1 LLIQS
6 KLDTALAVVW
16 YGETKIM
23 IGMRTRVLLVDDHPL
38 FREGLAAL
46 IRTAPDLEVVGEAG
60 DLEDVRSITARERI
74 EVALVDVLIPTTSGM
89 VVTRELRVRQPMCRI
104 LGLSVVE
111 EPHVIAEML
120 RAGATGFALKTE
132 PAAAIMSAIR
142 DTANGVRYLPASIP
156 EDVIDRELEAGS
168 RSLDADLTKRE
179 LEIFDLIIRGYSNSE
194 IGKQL
199 FIARRT
205 VETHRHRIA
214 KKLNARSIVE
224 MQRLAARVVGV
235 RS

>member
-1 LLIQS
+1 
-6 KLDTALAVVW
+6 
-16 YGETKIM
+16 
-23 IGMRTRVLLVDDHPL
+23 MRTRVLLVDDHPL

-46 IRTAPDLEVVGEAG
+46 IRSAPDLEVVGEAG
-60 DLEDVRSITARERI
+60 DLDDVRAIAARERI
-74 EVALVDVLIPTTSGM
+74 DVALVDVLIPTTSGM
-89 VVTRELRVRQPMCRI
+89 VVTRELRVRQPSCRI

-111 EPHVIAEML
+111 EPVVIADML
-120 RAGATGFALKTE
+120 RAGATGFAQKTE
-132 PAAAIMSAIR
+132 PAGAIMSAIR
-142 DTANGVRYLPASIP
+142 DTANGVRYLPAGIP

-194 IGKQL
+194 IGKRL